1 MKATEK
7 TIMCQDCGE
16 RESDAVVVFT
26 SKERDQYEKDMCL
39 PCYFKL
45 TAKQG
50 LTYREWFKQIQGEEW
65 TDNHAPLPSLINGYE
80 AYCKANGLVP
90 CWNG

>member
-1 MKATEK
+1 MSASAEV
-7 TIMCQDCGE
+7 IMCQDCGE

-26 SKERDQYEKDMCL
+26 DKVKAQYEKDMCL
-39 PCYFKL
+39 PCYFAL
-45 TAKQG
+45 TEKQG
-50 LTYREWFKQIQGEEW
+50 LTYREWFKQTQCEEW
-65 TDNHAPLPSLINGYE
+65 TENHGPLPSLMDGYE